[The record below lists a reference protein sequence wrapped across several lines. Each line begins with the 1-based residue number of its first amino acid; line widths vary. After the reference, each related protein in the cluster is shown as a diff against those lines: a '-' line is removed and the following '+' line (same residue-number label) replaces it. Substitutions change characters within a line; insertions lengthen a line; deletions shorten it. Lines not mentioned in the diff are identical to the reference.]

1 MLVKNMVEPLVWDT
15 LKKVLDSKP
24 EACRC
29 EKCQA
34 DMAAYALNKLPPK
47 YVVSRKGEILAR
59 AVSLDNKYYIAV
71 LVAVTEAVEIV
82 SRKPRHDD

>member
-1 MLVKNMVEPLVWDT
+1 MLVKNMVEPMVWET
-15 LKKVLDSKP
+15 IKKVLDSKP

-47 YVVSRKGEILAR
+47 YVVSRKGEIIAR
-59 AVSLDNKYYIAV
+59 TVSLDNKYYIAV
-71 LVAVTEAVEIV
+71 LVAVTDAVEVV
-82 SRKPRHDD
+82 SRQPRHEE